1 MIDLPPP
8 EKQQNQERS
17 KRSLLSVVVP
27 CFNEGAG
34 VRSFYEALTAEF
46 DRHKDVDCE
55 LIFVNDGSSDDT
67 QSVLESL
74 AQADDRVTVV
84 EFSRN
89 FGKEAALTAG
99 LRESRG
105 DVVAPMDADLQHPP
119 AVLFELWERYK
130 AGDADV
136 VIAKRRSRH
145 GESKLYQACTRWFYR
160 IESAISDC
168 EMPRDAGDFRL
179 MARKVVDALDD
190 LPEKRRFMKGLYAW
204 VGFRTAF
211 VEYDVA
217 PRAAGESK
225 FSPMRLV
232 ALAANGLLDF
242 SSFPLRFWGILGAV
256 VSFIALFFGLW
267 IVVSTL
273 VLGGRLPGYASL
285 MTAVVFLG
293 GIQLLSIGV
302 LGEYIGR
309 LYSEV
314 KGRPSYVIRSVIGR
328 RHGA

>member
-1 MIDLPPP
+1 M
-8 EKQQNQERS
+8 
-17 KRSLLSVVVP
+17 VP
-27 CFNEGAG
+27 CFNEEAN
-34 VRSFYEALTAEF
+34 VSNFYEALTAEF
-46 DRHKDVDCE
+46 DRHRDVDCE
-55 LIFVNDGSSDDT
+55 LVFVNDGSSDST

-74 AQADDRVTVV
+74 VWMDDRVTVV

-130 AGDADV
+130 AGDVDV

-145 GESKLYQACTRWFYR
+145 WESKIYQICTRWFYR
-160 IESAISDC
+160 IESTISDC

-179 MARKVVDALDD
+179 MARKVVDALDN

-204 VGFRTAF
+204 IGFRTTF

-217 PRAAGESK
+217 PRIAGESK

-232 ALAANGLLDF
+232 TLAANGLLDF

-256 VSFIALFFGLW
+256 VSFIAFLFGLW

-273 VLGGRLPGYASL
+273 ICGGRLLGYALL
-285 MTAVVFLG
+285 MTAVVFMG

-314 KGRPSYVIRSVIGR
+314 KARPSYVIRSVIGR
-328 RHGA
+328 RHEA